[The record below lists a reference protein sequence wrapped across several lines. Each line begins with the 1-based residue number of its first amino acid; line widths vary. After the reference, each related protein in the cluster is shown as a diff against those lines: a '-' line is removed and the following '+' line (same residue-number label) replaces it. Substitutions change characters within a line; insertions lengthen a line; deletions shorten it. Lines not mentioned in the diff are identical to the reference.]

1 MSEYYKKYIKYKNK
15 YINLQ
20 TQIGGVNGKQ
30 SFDRNTSG
38 ILWDQRYPMD
48 AVEQMWPIRNGARWI
63 PKEGYIPPPEWVPP
77 PDLYVPPE
85 WQSKMRLVPI
95 RNGAKWVPIEEDTYP
110 TDMRLV
116 PIRNG
121 AKWVPIEEDT
131 YPIPSRGGRVPIEE
145 DTYPIPSRGGRV
157 PYSGTTM
164 ADEQRELEREVYPEE
179 LVKAAETRDSKRYD
193 EDKIGFFRQA
203 LIDIKA
209 QRGDILRGN
218 WGNVKKWPTDD
229 IIEQRKKDDD
239 ILSSYPRPR
248 RNGGY
253 HTEEQIKQLNEDM
266 IELAGALDRIHN
278 EKSIEGDKAKINWN
292 SYFLEKNMDKFK
304 QQYPFSLYNIEN
316 IIVSSRR

>member
-30 SFDRNTSG
+30 PFDRNTSG
-38 ILWDQRYPMD
+38 ILWDQRYPRD

-63 PKEGYIPPPEWVPP
+63 PKEGYIPPPEWVAP

-85 WQSKMRLVPI
+85 WINQSKMKLVPI

-131 YPIPSRGGRVPIEE
+131 YPIPSRGGRV
-145 DTYPIPSRGGRV
+145 T
-157 PYSGTTM
+157 YSGTTM
-164 ADEQRELEREVYPEE
+164 ADEQREREVYPEE
-179 LVKAAETRDSKRYD
+179 LVKAAETRYYKRYG

-209 QRGDILRGN
+209 KRGDILRGN
-218 WGNVKKWPTDD
+218 WGNVTKWPTDD
-229 IIEQRKKDDD
+229 IIEQRQKDDD

-278 EKSIEGDKAKINWN
+278 GKSIEGDKAKINWN
-292 SYFLEKNMDKFK
+292 DYFLENNMDKFK
-304 QQYPFSLYNIEN
+304 QYPFSSYNIEN
-316 IIVSSRR
+316 IILSSRR

>member
-20 TQIGGVNGKQ
+20 TQIGGVDGKQ

-110 TDMRLV
+110 
-116 PIRNG
+116 
-121 AKWVPIEEDT
+121 
-131 YPIPSRGGRVPIEE
+131 IPSRGGRVPIEE
-145 DTYPIPSRGGRV
+145 DTYPIPTRGGRV

-164 ADEQRELEREVYPEE
+164 ADEQREREREVYPEE
-179 LVKAAETRDSKRYD
+179 LVKAAETRYYKRYE
-193 EDKIGFFRQA
+193 EDQIGFFRQA

-239 ILSSYPRPR
+239 ILDSYPRPR
-248 RNGGY
+248 RSGGY
-253 HTEEQIKQLNEDM
+253 NTELEIKQLNEDM
-266 IELAGALDRIHN
+266 IELAGALDRIN
-278 EKSIEGDKAKINWN
+278 NKKSIKGDKAIINWHIN
-292 SYFLEKNMDKFK
+292 NYFLEKNIDKFK
-304 QQYPFSLYNIEN
+304 QQYPFSSYNIEN
-316 IIVSSRR
+316 IIVSSRQ

>member
-20 TQIGGVNGKQ
+20 TQIGGVNGEQ
-30 SFDRNTSG
+30 PFDRNTSG

-110 TDMRLV
+110 
-116 PIRNG
+116 
-121 AKWVPIEEDT
+121 
-131 YPIPSRGGRVPIEE
+131 IP
-145 DTYPIPSRGGRV
+145 TRGGRV

-179 LVKAAETRDSKRYD
+179 LVKAAETRDSKRYG

-209 QRGDILRGN
+209 KRGDILRGN
-218 WGNVKKWPTDD
+218 WGNVTKWPTDD

-278 EKSIEGDKAKINWN
+278 GKSIEGDKAKINWN
-292 SYFLEKNMDKFK
+292 DYFLENNMDKFK
-304 QQYPFSLYNIEN
+304 QYPFSSYNIEN
-316 IIVSSRR
+316 IILSSRR